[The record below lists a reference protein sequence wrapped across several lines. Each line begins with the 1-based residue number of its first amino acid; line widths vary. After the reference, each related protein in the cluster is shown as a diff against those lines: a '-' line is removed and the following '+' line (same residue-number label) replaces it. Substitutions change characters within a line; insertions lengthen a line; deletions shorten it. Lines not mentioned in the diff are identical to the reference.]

1 MNHEFP
7 NCDDIFSNNSV
18 VDCKEIQKK
27 IKNYIDK
34 KKQKIHLI
42 IRDNYHNL
50 INVADGIIKMK
61 MNFETINQK
70 LKKIID
76 SLTVKKS
83 DESLIN
89 TSIRIKTSIDEN
101 KLVYIHTIKL
111 LLYFPQLIRKLISDS
126 EYLLAS
132 ILLQKINHLNNQFKK
147 IRNKDI
153 LLNNIRITESKQFL
167 IKMIKTEICNAIP
180 EKNTYKVLSYLSSLN
195 IIYKNTSLNT
205 EKMFWEIRMKDISN
219 IPFKDNMDPNS
230 FHITLKKIIHTAI
243 IGQYIF
249 PEKFRNFMKMKLK
262 IDNLIVSKYYHIY
275 NKYIYVL
282 ENYKLEESLFESDK
296 LNQNDSD
303 NMYIEWGNEILK
315 IIQHNGSNYLNKIRT
330 INSLIEQWNNI
341 ILFFNETTF
350 NFSKED
356 VKLNSFILRLW
367 ESTRI
372 IFNKH
377 MNSIFRIS
385 VNSVLE
391 LEEHMNNQLKNMR
404 MQNESLE
411 PSPSFKVDNKV
422 WNNIESLLNY
432 QIQKPALFIK
442 SFKEELD
449 KIQKKIETDSIIIIQ
464 KQEPNSAIL
473 KNLEFNTYKK
483 SDISNFHAKL
493 TKDIYNKL
501 SKKIGKIIT
510 IFLALK
516 YNNLSNSD
524 NQNSLPNHP
533 SSEIIAIIQDIGWGM
548 MNIDNNIF
556 DYNGLITIKCCF
568 IDTIY
573 SILEN
578 IFNTKIFNKDS
589 HYKEYEKYGH
599 NNNNLYYE
607 NQSSQF
613 TPITITGQLQFYF
626 DIKYLMTLFGNIPYK
641 NKKLKKIN
649 YIINV
654 SIF

>member
-1 MNHEFP
+1 
-7 NCDDIFSNNSV
+7 
-18 VDCKEIQKK
+18 
-27 IKNYIDK
+27 
-34 KKQKIHLI
+34 
-42 IRDNYHNL
+42 
-50 INVADGIIKMK
+50 
-61 MNFETINQK
+61 
-70 LKKIID
+70 
-76 SLTVKKS
+76 
-83 DESLIN
+83 
-89 TSIRIKTSIDEN
+89 
-101 KLVYIHTIKL
+101 
-111 LLYFPQLIRKLISDS
+111 
-126 EYLLAS
+126 
-132 ILLQKINHLNNQFKK
+132 
-147 IRNKDI
+147 
-153 LLNNIRITESKQFL
+153 
-167 IKMIKTEICNAIP
+167 MIKTEICNAIP

-404 MQNESLE
+404 MQN
-411 PSPSFKVDNKV
+411 
-422 WNNIESLLNY
+422 
-432 QIQKPALFIK
+432 
-442 SFKEELD
+442 
-449 KIQKKIETDSIIIIQ
+449 
-464 KQEPNSAIL
+464 
-473 KNLEFNTYKK
+473 
-483 SDISNFHAKL
+483 
-493 TKDIYNKL
+493 
-501 SKKIGKIIT
+501 G
-510 IFLALK
+510 
-516 YNNLSNSD
+516 
-524 NQNSLPNHP
+524 
-533 SSEIIAIIQDIGWGM
+533 
-548 MNIDNNIF
+548 
-556 DYNGLITIKCCF
+556 
-568 IDTIY
+568 
-573 SILEN
+573 
-578 IFNTKIFNKDS
+578 
-589 HYKEYEKYGH
+589 
-599 NNNNLYYE
+599 
-607 NQSSQF
+607 
-613 TPITITGQLQFYF
+613 
-626 DIKYLMTLFGNIPYK
+626 
-641 NKKLKKIN
+641 
-649 YIINV
+649 
-654 SIF
+654 